1 MSACLCLGCK
11 NAGAK
16 DLRPSDCLACR
27 VAKDPVTNVCLEKCP
42 ENAQPDEKKECLRKS
57 LRVFSR

>member
-16 DLRPSDCLACR
+16 DLLPSDCLACR

-42 ENAQPDEKKECLRKS
+42 ENTQPDEKKECLRKS

>member
-16 DLRPSDCLACR
+16 DLQPSDCLACR
-27 VAKDPVTNVCLEKCP
+27 IAKDPKTTVCLEKCP
-42 ENAQPDEKKECLRKS
+42 ENTQPNENKECLRKS